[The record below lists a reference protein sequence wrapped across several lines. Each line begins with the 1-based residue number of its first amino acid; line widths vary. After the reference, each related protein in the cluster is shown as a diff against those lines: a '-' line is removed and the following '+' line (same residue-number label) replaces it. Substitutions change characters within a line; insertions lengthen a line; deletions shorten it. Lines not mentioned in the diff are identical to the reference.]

1 MQRHNQETLAEP
13 TLTMDNL
20 SPEETKFRDWLIDGN
35 SRLRV
40 NAYRDKPIT
49 APRQRRPLEDPAEP
63 RVAAGQN
70 SIVFNLGNAAGETI
84 ELMPGGWKIA
94 ASPDLAASRTRTVSG
109 LPYPD
114 EPSRLPV
121 DFHSFR
127 KLLNLS
133 GQDDWDRCLCWLLA
147 ALRPEGPYP
156 ILVVTGP
163 KSSGKTTAALLLRS
177 LIDPAQFPLIP
188 LTNNER
194 HISRLAEFHWVLAFD
209 NVKSLASH
217 LSSGIQAAN
226 RPVILVVPEDANY
239 VPGPELAHRVLNVTT
254 VPFAAE
260 KIQKTG
266 AIWLEFKM
274 IRSKTLSA
282 LLTAVC
288 VALGNHK
295 GPPLSDLAAWLNAA
309 EPAVKLSAAEIGAIL
324 NPGKPKTAPQ
334 SDLAE
339 TIAALMTVDST
350 WAGTATQ
357 LLQALHSIDPASTD
371 WPKTPQAISSRL
383 NQSVAKLRLR
393 GIEMKFQ
400 GGGLIGITRMPF
412 LCGEPLA

>member
-13 TLTMDNL
+13 TLTMENL

-35 SRLRV
+35 SRLRG
-40 NAYRDKPIT
+40 NACGDKPIT
-49 APRQRRPLEDPAEP
+49 APRQRRSLEDPAEP

-94 ASPDLAASRTRTVSG
+94 ANPALAASRTRTVSG
-109 LPYPD
+109 LPYPE
-114 EPSRLPV
+114 EPSQLPV

-127 KLLNLS
+127 KLLNLR

-163 KSSGKTTAALLLRS
+163 KASGKTTAALLLRS

-194 HISRLAEFHWVLAFD
+194 HISRLAQFHWVLAFD
-209 NVKSLASH
+209 NVKSLAAP

-226 RPVILVVPEDANY
+226 RPVILVVPEEAQY
-239 VPGPELAHRVLNVTT
+239 VPGPELADRVLTVTT
-254 VPFAAE
+254 GPLTAE
-260 KIQKTG
+260 KIQKTA
-266 AIWLEFKM
+266 AIWLQFKT

-309 EPAVKLSAAEIGAIL
+309 EPAVKLSPAEIGAIL
-324 NPGKPKTAPQ
+324 NPDKPKAAPQ

-339 TIAALMTVDST
+339 TIDALMTIEST

-357 LLQALHSIDPASTD
+357 LLTALHSIDPASLD
-371 WPKTPQAISSRL
+371 WPKTPQAIARCL

-400 GGGLIGITRMPF
+400 GRGQIGITRTSF
-412 LCGEPLA
+412 SCGQPVA